1 MPHCFNTANLAFMHA
16 IEDRCFQIDCTI
28 FTPNPGRL
36 AHIGEMVKKNQAD
49 GVIQYGL
56 QFCQPFLMEAV
67 VRALKETCVPVL
79 QIDTDNRMEDTGR
92 IKARAEAFV
101 GMHR

>member
-1 MPHCFNTANLAFMHA
+1 
-16 IEDRCFQIDCTI
+16 
-28 FTPNPGRL
+28 
-36 AHIGEMVKKNQAD
+36 
-49 GVIQYGL
+49 
-56 QFCQPFLMEAV
+56 MEAV